1 MVNDLNQKQRLV
13 FKMIFHEPDSDWMKA
28 WSNGKQAWK
37 PKRMYLASGAYF
49 PVPGTEDIVSK
60 KSESTK
66 SKRSGTKKKTG
77 PSSKVHSHT
86 HNIS

>member
-1 MVNDLNQKQRLV
+1 MVNDLNQKQRLI
-13 FKMIFHEPDSDWMKA
+13 FKISKDHSDWMKDP
-28 WSNGKQAWK
+28 SNRKSALK
-37 PKRMYLASGAYF
+37 STSKRMYLASGAYF

-77 PSSKVHSHT
+77 PSSKRD
-86 HNIS
+86 IS